1 MNFKLPKCKK
11 GVSPIIAT
19 LLLIVI
25 AVAAAVVTYSFVMG
39 FIGTST
45 NPSGQQGQLSY
56 DSYSLKSIDDENG
69 NLTVFI
75 RNIGSKSVTVQYCYF
90 NNERYTPSDTT
101 TTTIQPGKA
110 VPIIVT
116 VGPVTA
122 GTGYNVRFVCT
133 DGTILEFTAVA
144 SSAVAS

>member
-45 NPSGQQGQLSY
+45 NPSGQQGQLTY
-56 DSYSLKSIDDENG
+56 DAYTFDADSGTLSVY
-69 NLTVFI
+69 I
-75 RNIGSKSVTVQYCYF
+75 RNTGTKTVTIQNCYV
-90 NNERYTPSDTT
+90 NGIQNSTSLVG
-101 TTTIQPGKA
+101 TTTIAPGA
-110 VPIIVT
+110 VERINATDYTGIT
-116 VGPVTA
+116 SGVGYT
-122 GTGYNVRFVCT
+122 VRFVCT

-144 SSAVAS
+144 S

>member
-45 NPSGQQGQLSY
+45 NPSGQQGQLTY
-56 DSYSLKSIDDENG
+56 DSYTLSSAGTLNAY
-69 NLTVFI
+69 V
-75 RNIGSKSVTVQYCYF
+75 RNIGSKAVTVDLCYF
-90 NNERYTPSDTT
+90 NGTQKDVSPNVAISPGEVKLVSVTT
-101 TTTIQPGKA
+101 LGTLTS
-110 VPIIVT
+110 
-116 VGPVTA
+116 

-144 SSAVAS
+144 S